1 MSRHRFRWL
10 LLPLA
15 ASIVMGL
22 VLVTAQAQVGA
33 PAPDDLHDRLEAA
46 RSDLQRI
53 QSQAE
58 TVSDQIASIDA
69 QIAAV
74 TAALDA
80 SSALVERTRREV
92 AVLQSRVDSKERLQT
107 RLERRSTRLA
117 VDLYKAGPIAGVETL
132 LKAKDF
138 GELGSRLEYLGTA
151 ARTSLNT
158 MTAAERVR
166 VELEAEK
173 AVLTAKLAEVRAL
186 RAEQI
191 SEAQH
196 LADLRSAQD
205 TKLADLRERI
215 AAERVEAEAL
225 LARSDEIMAE
235 LAPVGASA
243 PSVQPAVGAAGFA
256 WPLQGAVTSGYG
268 PRWGRMHQGIDVD
281 CVTGAPIRA
290 SKGGRVVTAT
300 FDDGYGNH
308 LVIDH
313 GGGFASLY
321 AHNSQLFVGAGETVE
336 QGQTI
341 ASCGATGAVTGD
353 HLHFEIRVNGSP
365 QDPLAYL
372 P

>member
-1 MSRHRFRWL
+1 MTVHRIPTL
-10 LLPLA
+10 LLA
-15 ASIVMGL
+15 VAVSVAVGL
-22 VLVTAQAQVGA
+22 MLVTAQAQVGQ
-33 PAPDDLHDRLEAA
+33 PVPDNLRDRLEAA
-46 RSDLQRI
+46 RADLARI
-53 QSQAE
+53 QGEAD
-58 TVSDQIASIDA
+58 TVSEQIASIDG

-74 TAALDA
+74 SAALQA

-92 AVLQSRVDSKERLQT
+92 AFLQSRVNAKARLQA

-138 GELGSRLEYLGTA
+138 GDLGARLEYLGA
-151 ARTSLNT
+151 ATRTSIST
-158 MTAAERVR
+158 MTSEERIK

-173 AVLTAKLAEVRAL
+173 AVLSAKLSEIRSL
-186 RAEQI
+186 RASQL

-196 LADLRSAQD
+196 LEELRSAQGA
-205 TKLADLRERI
+205 KLADLRDRI
-215 AAERVEAEAL
+215 AAERGEAEAL
-225 LARSDEIMAE
+225 LARSDEIMSE
-235 LAPVGASA
+235 LAPAGAAA
-243 PSVQPAVGAAGFA
+243 PSVQSAVGATGFA

-290 SKGGRVVTAT
+290 SKDGRVVTAT
-300 FDDGYGNH
+300 YDDGYGNH

-321 AHNSQLFVGAGETVE
+321 AHNSQLFVGAGETVS